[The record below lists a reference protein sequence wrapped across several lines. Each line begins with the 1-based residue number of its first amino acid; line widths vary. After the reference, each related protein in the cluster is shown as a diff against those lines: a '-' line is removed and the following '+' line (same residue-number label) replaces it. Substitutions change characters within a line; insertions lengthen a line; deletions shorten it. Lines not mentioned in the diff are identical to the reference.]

1 MQGEEVPPEV
11 EAEEWYELEEV
22 EDWEAEAEQAAVWH
36 VVQGVQE
43 AEVPVEASSS
53 GHAVQYQ
60 LGM

>member
-1 MQGEEVPPEV
+1 MQEEV
-11 EAEEWYELEEV
+11 EAEEV
-22 EDWEAEAEQAAVWH
+22 EDREAEAEQAAAWH

-53 GHAVQYQ
+53 GYVVEYQ